1 MTQTDHEVYQ
11 PPQDHE
17 QHIQAMIKWL
27 TIFFVSLLLL
37 LGTFVYFADRLV
49 VHLPFSAE
57 KNFVRPYE
65 QLAKHLFTR
74 PATAQEQQ
82 IQDYLQGL
90 SEQLAADM
98 ALPADFE
105 LQVHYLKSDTVNAF
119 ATLGG
124 HIFVFRG
131 LLEAMPDE
139 NSLAMVLAHEIA
151 HIQHRDPIVSL
162 GRGVALQ
169 MLYGFVSGDYSS
181 TSEWLGVGGDMG
193 LLYFSR
199 EQELAADKAALKALY
214 QHYGHVAGYQ
224 DFFKLA
230 LSMEQQQASKREG
243 ALDLE
248 WLQTHP
254 ATADRITLLQRYVA
268 EQQWQEQPRRM
279 MPAAIASLLQP
290 SAQE

>member
-1 MTQTDHEVYQ
+1 MTNADYEVYQ

-17 QHIQAMIKWL
+17 HHIRAMIKWL
-27 TIFFVSLLLL
+27 AIFFGSLFIL
-37 LGTFVYFADRLV
+37 LGAFVYFADRLV
-49 VHLPFSAE
+49 VHLPFSVE

-65 QLAKHLFTR
+65 EIAGRFFSK
-74 PATAQEQQ
+74 PATAQELQ
-82 IQDYLQGL
+82 IQNYLQDL

-98 ALPADFE
+98 ALPADFT

-162 GRGVALQ
+162 GRGAALQ

-181 TSEWLGVGGDMG
+181 SSEWLGLGGDMG

-214 QHYGHVAGYQ
+214 QRYGHVAGYR
-224 DFFKLA
+224 DFFELA
-230 LSMEQQQASKREG
+230 LSMEQQAQAQDS
-243 ALDLE
+243 DLE

-254 ATADRITLLQRYVA
+254 ATAGRITLLQQYVA
-268 EQQWQEQPRRM
+268 EQQWEEQSRRM
-279 MPAAIASLLQP
+279 LPTAIASLLQP
-290 SAQE
+290 SASK